1 MASGGVRIPWVSR
14 VRWGRLGWGGAVCWW
29 SQQVSGNLF
38 CSSLGHRAIQE
49 AQPGLQEASDAGSFQ
64 WAYTYLIPL
73 WRSRLKL
80 GGEGLLNHGPFS
92 IFSISLVKVF
102 GAKIQFSLEDPSAEF
117 WFLTQWILLFKLH
130 LKMTYND
137 NHWNYCY
144 SFQNNSGWIMSLKLA
159 FTKEVLWSGNCANF
173 FNIISNIIRAKRK

>member
-80 GGEGLLNHGPFS
+80 DHHRPCS

-117 WFLTQWILLFKLH
+117 WFLTQWITLFKLY

-159 FTKEVLWSGNCANF
+159 FTKEVSGSGNCANF
-173 FNIISNIIRAKRK
+173 SNIIRPKRK